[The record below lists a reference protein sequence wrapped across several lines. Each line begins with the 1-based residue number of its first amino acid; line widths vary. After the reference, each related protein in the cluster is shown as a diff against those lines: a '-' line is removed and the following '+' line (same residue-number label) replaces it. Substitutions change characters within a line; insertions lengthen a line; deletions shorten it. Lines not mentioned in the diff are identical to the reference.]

1 MTLPSIEPILPEDSG
16 PLPPARERR
25 KRRAV
30 LTPDGSDRAAYL
42 NSLSQRVVPSFD
54 FFLFSLLS
62 GLVLGAGLLLDSPA
76 LVFLA
81 ALLAPFMAPV
91 VGLALGTITS
101 SARFWAQALASL
113 LVSGLMVFV
122 SGLLAGWMSVFLPPA
137 HLLQAAFFSRFEWS
151 GFLVISLGIGLTTY
165 LVVRDP
171 DKRPLISSAAIAY
184 GLYLPAGAAG
194 FGLSAGLP
202 AIWQGALGLFL
213 LHLLWAALLG
223 TLLLIVLGQR
233 PLQSAGYVLAL
244 AYAGLTVLAFLL
256 TLSVQPQPAV
266 VAVAGSP
273 TAVQAAQSAATTA
286 PARSTANQPPAT
298 AGAPTNSP
306 TASLTPRP
314 PSATPT
320 NTLVPSATA
329 TITITPMATP
339 VWARITAKE
348 GNGALIR
355 EKPDYNATIVQSLL
369 NGNLVEVL
377 ADVYNAGGVTW
388 VRVRTVDGKEGW
400 IVRSLLTTA
409 TPAPNW

>member
-1 MTLPSIEPILPEDSG
+1 MNLPSLEPILPEDSG

-30 LTPDGSDRAAYL
+30 VIPDGTDRVAFL
-42 NSLSQRVVPSFD
+42 NMLSQRVVPSFD

-62 GLVLGAGLLLDSPA
+62 GLVLAAGLLLDSPA

-91 VGLALGTITS
+91 VGVALGTITS
-101 SARFWAQALASL
+101 SARFWGQALASL
-113 LVSGLMVFV
+113 LVSGLMVFI
-122 SGLLAGWMSVFLPPA
+122 SGLLAGWMSIFLPPV
-137 HLLQAAFFSRFEWS
+137 HLLQATFFARFEWS

-165 LVVRDP
+165 LVVRNP
-171 DKRPLISSAAIAY
+171 EKRPLISSAAIAY

-194 FGLSAGLP
+194 FGLGAGLP
-202 AIWQGALGLFL
+202 AIWHGALGLFVF
-213 LHLLWAALLG
+213 HLLWAALLG
-223 TLLLIVLGQR
+223 TFLLIFLGQR
-233 PLQSAGYVLAL
+233 PLHSAGYLLTVL
-244 AYAGLTVLAFLL
+244 YAGLALLAFMLIQFLSPQPIVLAAAG
-256 TLSVQPQPAV
+256 TPT
-266 VAVAGSP
+266 VAP
-273 TAVQAAQSAATTA
+273 TALSALTIETTAVPLPSASNAAAT
-286 PARSTANQPPAT
+286 S
-298 AGAPTNSP
+298 SP
-306 TASLTPRP
+306 TASQTPRP

-320 NTLVPSATA
+320 NTLVPTNTPTL
-329 TITITPMATP
+329 TITAMPTP

-377 ADVYNAGGVTW
+377 ADVFNTGGITW